1 MTAVMDVVPDGGA
14 RQTASMVTAEARTAG
29 MAWQRLC
36 CGPGEWASARG
47 RPGVEVSGLTR

>member
-47 RPGVEVSGLTR
+47 RPGVEVSGLT